1 LLTGE
6 YPPQPGGVADYT
18 RLVARGLAD
27 AGDTV
32 HVWASRCDQ
41 PTPEDPRV
49 RVHRL
54 PDHFGPRSLA
64 ALDHDLSRLRQ
75 PVQVVLQY
83 APHAFGF
90 KAMNLPLCLWL
101 NARWRKRYWVMFHE
115 VAFPFRRGQP
125 WRHHLLAAV
134 NHLMGSVLV
143 RGASRLFL
151 SIQQWEPL
159 LRRLAPSLPP
169 CHWQPV
175 PSNLD
180 CRPDP
185 IRCHELRRRLVPDP
199 EAVLVGHFGSFG
211 TAICE
216 LLARVL
222 PAVLERDTRRI
233 GLLVGRDSSAFAD
246 HLMTEHPGLRGRVIV
261 TGRLQAAEAA
271 HHLAACDL
279 LLQPYP
285 DGASARRGSL
295 MAGLALGMPIVT
307 TLGPLSDSIFIKTD
321 AVRSVPAERIEEM
334 VGAVEALLN
343 EPRQRALM
351 GQLAGA
357 FYQQYFAVENVVRAM
372 RQHAGSA
379 AGQATDGQSEDNG
392 VLPSGPRAALVDSRG

>member
-1 LLTGE
+1 MHAFPHGRTWALLTGE

-18 RLVARGLAD
+18 RLVARGLAE

-41 PTPEDPRV
+41 PTPEVPGV

-54 PDHFGPRSLA
+54 PDHFGPRSLSV
-64 ALDHDLSRLRQ
+64 LDRDLSRLRQ

-83 APHAFGF
+83 APHAFGL

-101 NARWRKRYWVMFHE
+101 HARWRKRYWVMFHE
-115 VAFPFRRGQP
+115 VAYPFLRGQP

-143 RGASRLFL
+143 RGAGRVFV
-151 SIQQWEPL
+151 SIEQWEPL

-180 CRPDP
+180 SQPDP
-185 IRCHELRRRLVPDP
+185 ARCRELRRRLAPDP
-199 EAVLVGHFGSFG
+199 QAALVGHFGTFG
-211 TAICE
+211 SAIGE

-222 PAVLERDTRRI
+222 PDVLERDVTRL
-233 GLLVGRDSSAFAD
+233 GLLVGRDSRPFAD
-246 HLMTEHPGLRGRVIV
+246 RLVQQHPRLQGRVLA
-261 TGRLQAAEAA
+261 TGGLAPADVAD
-271 HHLAACDL
+271 HLAACDV

-285 DGASARRGSL
+285 DGASTRRGSL
-295 MAGLALGMPIVT
+295 MAGLALGLPIVT
-307 TLGPLSDSIFIKTD
+307 TVGPSSDRIFRKTD
-321 AVRSVPAERIEEM
+321 AVHAVPVERLEEM
-334 VGAVEALLN
+334 AEATEALLN
-343 EPRQRALM
+343 EPVRRAALGRQ
-351 GQLAGA
+351 AGIL
-357 FYQQYFAVENVVRAM
+357 YQRYCAVENVVRAM
-372 RQHAGSA
+372 RQFPEG
-379 AGQATDGQSEDNG
+379 
-392 VLPSGPRAALVDSRG
+392 